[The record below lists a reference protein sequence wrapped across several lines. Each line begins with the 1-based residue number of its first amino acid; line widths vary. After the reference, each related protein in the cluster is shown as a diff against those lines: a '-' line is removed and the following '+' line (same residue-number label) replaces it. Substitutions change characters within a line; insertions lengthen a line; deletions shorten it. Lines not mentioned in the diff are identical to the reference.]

1 MHKAPLYTESS
12 TILAEMDRL
21 RQSNSGLFFRR
32 PGLTPKFLHLL
43 ELRDDREAPRLVAA
57 KKTSF
62 MAENGGGCFFY
73 RLEGQD
79 RGFYGEVLNESRD
92 QLIIA
97 LPAKIFTVWYRK
109 ASRIPCPDSA
119 IIVAAPDQTGSMPHG
134 RALDISHGGARL
146 AGPFPA
152 QLHRG
157 DTIGPCSFSLPLLS
171 RPEEVLTFT
180 IGEAKVAWSSPRTDG
195 MREVGISFQA
205 SSDETAKI
213 KSYIVA
219 CSREATSRTN
229 PEPAA
234 K

>member
-1 MHKAPLYTESS
+1 MHKTPLYTESS

-43 ELRDDREAPRLVAA
+43 ELRDDREAPRLVA
-57 KKTSF
+57 
-62 MAENGGGCFFY
+62 
-73 RLEGQD
+73 
-79 RGFYGEVLNESRD
+79 
-92 QLIIA
+92 
-97 LPAKIFTVWYRK
+97 
-109 ASRIPCPDSA
+109 
-119 IIVAAPDQTGSMPHG
+119 
-134 RALDISHGGARL
+134 
-146 AGPFPA
+146 A

-219 CSREATSRTN
+219 CSREATSGMN

-234 K
+234 R